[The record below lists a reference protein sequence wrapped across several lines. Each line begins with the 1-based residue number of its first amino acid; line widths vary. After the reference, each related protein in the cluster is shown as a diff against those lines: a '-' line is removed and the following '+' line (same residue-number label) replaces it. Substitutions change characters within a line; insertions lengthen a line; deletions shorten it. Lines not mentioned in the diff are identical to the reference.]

1 MWQAELDQLRAEL
14 GKLWKRERELL
25 RELFDVRAAAEIRKR
40 KIFDISKVQPVAVI
54 NRLPVEVFSRILHFA
69 LSIAHCGEWFVVVVG
84 LQKRQFMAVSRRWR
98 DVVLNSPSLWSVI
111 CLCSGWRAPFV
122 EMHVTRSR
130 EHPLDITFGDWDDP
144 GLPDAALRSIFRCTH
159 RWRSIN
165 ICACA
170 SFVDC
175 GDILGDLR
183 SIITIFP
190 RQLAPLSL
198 NN

>member
-14 GKLWKRERELL
+14 GKLRKRERELL
-25 RELFDVRAAAEIRKR
+25 QELFDVRAAAEIRKR

-69 LSIAHCGEWFVVVVG
+69 LSIAHCGEWSVVG
-84 LQKRQFMAVSRRWR
+84 LRKRQFMAVSRRWR

-130 EHPLDITFGDWDDP
+130 EQPLDITFGDWDDP
-144 GLPDAALRSIFRCTH
+144 GLPDAALCSIFRCTH

-170 SFVDC
+170 LFVDC

-183 SIITIFP
+183 RRSFP
-190 RQLAPLSL
+190 RLKSLVPLSS